1 MNEIQLLAGYMTRTE
16 LAAQLG
22 ITERTIANYENL
34 PDGLPSLRI
43 GKLKR
48 YRIDSVAA
56 WIASRERSR
65 NPRRHAG

>member
-34 PDGLPSLRI
+34 PDGEGPYI
-43 GKLKR
+43 FF
-48 YRIDSVAA
+48 
-56 WIASRERSR
+56 
-65 NPRRHAG
+65 HARKGEGMPQPAEQAPA